1 MAEGQK
7 HILVIE
13 DNNAMLQLYSQVFS
27 GTGFKVSTAADG
39 ETGWAKIQSEHPDLI
54 LLDMVIPKLSGADLL
69 KKLHDDPT
77 TAKIPVVVFSAVNSA
92 ENVRKALDAGASEFL
107 PKATSSPKSVV
118 SKIQAV
124 LEKANRKPLLCPNCG
139 HEVPLP

>member
-1 MAEGQK
+1 MPNGPQ

-54 LLDMVIPKLSGADLL
+54 LLDMVLPKLSGADLL
-69 KKLHDDPT
+69 KRLHDDPT

-92 ENVRKALDAGASEFL
+92 ENVRKALEAGASEFL
-107 PKATSSPKSVV
+107 PKATSSPKNVV
-118 SKIQAV
+118 SKVQAV
-124 LEKANRKPLLCPNCG
+124 LEKTNRQPLKCPNCG
-139 HEVPLP
+139 HDVPLP